1 MSDLNTVPTRSLRL
15 PRNALLIGAGA
26 ALAGLGL
33 AAGLMWHAPA
43 DNTKVASAAP
53 APTVAAVAPA
63 DGATPPVA
71 AVEQAKPAPVPAPT
85 APRHDAARSTH
96 SATSAGPAAT
106 TAHELPTQ
114 HVAACSNC
122 GVIEAVRP
130 VQQKGEGSGLGA
142 VAGGVVGGVV
152 GNSMGHG
159 NGRAA
164 LTVLGAI
171 GGGLAGNEIEK
182 RTRSETVYEVK
193 VRMDDGSLR
202 TLTQR
207 SAPTPGARVAVEGQ
221 TLRTL
226 GSGGKA
232 DTGNEPRMVRTGGSA

>member
-1 MSDLNTVPTRSLRL
+1 MPELNTVPTRNARL
-15 PRNALLIGAGA
+15 SRNALLAGGGV
-26 ALAGLGL
+26 ALTALGL
-33 AAGLMWHAPA
+33 AAGLMWRAPA
-43 DNTKVASAAP
+43 DNAKLAS
-53 APTVAAVAPA
+53 PTPTAAAVAPVDDA
-63 DGATPPVA
+63 PPPVA
-71 AVEQAKPAPVPAPT
+71 AVEQPKPAPVPAPT
-85 APRHDAARSTH
+85 APRHEAARSTH
-96 SATSAGPAAT
+96 TATSGGAAAP
-106 TAHELPTQ
+106 AHELPTQ
-114 HVAACSNC
+114 HVATCSNC

-130 VQQKGEGSGLGA
+130 VQQQGQGSGLGA

-164 LTVLGAI
+164 LTVLGAL

-182 RTRSETVYEVK
+182 RTRTETVYEVK

-226 GSGGKA
+226 GGKA
-232 DTGNEPRMVRTGGSA
+232 DNGGEPRMMRTSGPGSA